1 MYSPALRGA
10 LAPSAC
16 GVGLAAPSGSNVRR
30 TAASAQA
37 PDTVIHRA
45 SGRWRGCDRGR
56 LPRRDP
62 VCTENSI
69 RVDHVSKS
77 LNVSDDDRA
86 ILLWVALFVSP
97 FKSKSRLETENASL
111 RHQLVI
117 LRRKVR
123 GRVRLTDADE
133 GCDRLPPHQ
142 QSHPGSVGAS
152 PPGTGNRPKAVSPSG
167 GPS

>member
-69 RVDHVSKS
+69 RVDHVSES

-86 ILLWVALFVSP
+86 ILCGWPCSSRRSSRRADLRQRTRRSGISSSYCGGRCADVSG
-97 FKSKSRLETENASL
+97 SRM
-111 RHQLVI
+111 
-117 LRRKVR
+117 
-123 GRVRLTDADE
+123 LTKDAIA
-133 GCDRLPPHQ
+133 CHRI
-142 QSHPGSVGAS
+142 S
-152 PPGTGNRPKAVSPSG
+152 NRTLAVSEHRLLEQEIDRRLCHRVG
-167 GPS
+167 GRL